1 MSSDLALLLMASAAG
16 VAVIA
21 LGIGLHRHGGLSA
34 SWVLGIVAFLQP
46 LNGIRPFGPSASLGD
61 LVLALL
67 AVGCLPFLGRLRM
80 PPRVLV
86 PFMGALVM
94 CAGGLLGMVA
104 TDGWW
109 QTPWLLRFLLG
120 IPLVM
125 GVLAVVRPNARLAV
139 WLAGCYAAGATVS
152 SVAAITGPVVPG
164 FARASG
170 LGEHL
175 MHLAVSTIF
184 GLVLAIGWFVSASS
198 TVQRVL
204 AAAVVVVCLWGQ
216 LLTGAR
222 SALLGTLVAVAYL
235 ALLGRARGLAVAG
248 SLAVLAGVALAAA
261 MPFLPQGSTLHRIFG
276 GELTGLVTLSNN
288 AHVQDAIEALSEIG
302 THPFTGLGFA
312 QGLDAHNLFLEAANM
327 GGVLGVAG
335 FLLIW
340 GTIGAL
346 LARQLRY
353 GVRRKDWLRASLL
366 VGVAGYFV
374 LAQLENMVWDR
385 HLWFF
390 ITLALYA
397 LPPTKADADDRQEA
411 QRSGSTAVSAVSP
424 AASPSWTTA
433 TSQ

>member
-1 MSSDLALLLMASAAG
+1 MPSALTFLLMGCALG
-16 VAVIA
+16 VAVVA
-21 LGIGLHRHGGLSA
+21 VGVGFQRYGGPSVA
-34 SWVLGIVAFLQP
+34 WVLGIVAFLQP
-46 LNGIRPFGPSASLGD
+46 LNGVRPFGPSASLGD
-61 LVLALL
+61 LALALL
-67 AVGCLPFLGRLRM
+67 ALGCLPFLGRLWM
-80 PPRVLV
+80 PPRVLA

-109 QTPWLLRFLLG
+109 QTQWLLRFLLG

-125 GVLAVVRPNARLAV
+125 GVLAIIRPSPRLAV
-139 WLAGCYAAGATVS
+139 WLGGCYAAGATTS
-152 SVAAITGPVVPG
+152 SIAAITGPVVPG

-184 GLVLAIGWFVSASS
+184 GIVLAVGWFVSTSS
-198 TVQRVL
+198 TWQRAL
-204 AAAVVVVCLWGQ
+204 ASIMLMLCLWGQ

-222 SALLGTLVAVAYL
+222 SALLGTLLAIGYL
-235 ALLGRARGLAVAG
+235 AVLGRGRGLKIAGGLAVMAG
-248 SLAVLAGVALAAA
+248 AALAAA
-261 MPFLPQGSTLHRIFG
+261 MPWLPQGSTLHRIFG
-276 GELTGLVTLSNN
+276 GELSGLVTLSNGQ
-288 AHVQDAIEALSEIG
+288 HIQDALDALAEISA
-302 THPFTGLGFA
+302 HPLTGLGFA

-327 GGVLGVAG
+327 GGVLGIAG

-346 LARQLRY
+346 LVRQLRY
-353 GVRRKDWLRASLL
+353 GVRRKHWLRASLL
-366 VGVAGYFV
+366 VGVAGYFA

-397 LPPTKADADDRQEA
+397 LPPTAADPDDDQEVQA
-411 QRSGSTAVSAVSP
+411 AGSTPRSAARPDTSS
-424 AASPSWTTA
+424 AWTTA

>member
-1 MSSDLALLLMASAAG
+1 MPSDPALLLIGCALG

-21 LGIGLHRHGGLSA
+21 AGVGFQRYGGPSIA
-34 SWVLGIVAFLQP
+34 WVLGIVAFLQP
-46 LNGIRPFGPSASLGD
+46 LNGVRPFGPSASLGD
-61 LVLALL
+61 LALALL
-67 AVGCLPFLGRLRM
+67 ALGCLPFLGRLWM

-109 QTPWLLRFLLG
+109 QTQWLLRFLLG

-125 GVLAVVRPNARLAV
+125 GILAIVRPSPRLAV
-139 WLAGCYAAGATVS
+139 WLAGCYAAGATAS
-152 SVAAITGPVVPG
+152 SIAAITGPVIPG

-175 MHLAVSTIF
+175 MHLAVSTMF
-184 GLVLAIGWFVSASS
+184 GIVLAVGWMVSTSSTWQRALASIMLVL
-198 TVQRVL
+198 
-204 AAAVVVVCLWGQ
+204 CLWGQ

-222 SALLGTLVAVAYL
+222 SALLGTLLALGYL
-235 ALLGRARGLAVAG
+235 AVLGRARGLKIASGA
-248 SLAVLAGVALAAA
+248 AAAAGVALAAT

-276 GELTGLVTLSNN
+276 GELSGLVGLSNGE
-288 AHVQDAIEALSEIG
+288 HVQDALDALAEIG
-302 THPFTGLGFA
+302 AHPLTGLGFA

-327 GGVLGVAG
+327 GGVLGLAG
-335 FLLIW
+335 FFLIW
-340 GTIGAL
+340 GTIAAL
-346 LARQLRY
+346 LVRQLRY

-390 ITLALYA
+390 ITVALYA
-397 LPPTKADADDRQEA
+397 LPPNKADPDDRQGA
-411 QRSGSTAVSAVSP
+411 QVDGSTPVSAANPDASP
-424 AASPSWTTA
+424 AWTTA

>member
-1 MSSDLALLLMASAAG
+1 MPSDPALLLIGCAMG
-16 VAVIA
+16 VAVVA
-21 LGIGLHRHGGLSA
+21 VGIGFHRYGGPSA
-34 SWVLGIVAFLQP
+34 SWALGIVAFLQP
-46 LNGIRPFGPSASLGD
+46 LNGVRPFGPGASLGD
-61 LVLALL
+61 VALALL
-67 AVGCLPFLGRLRM
+67 ALGCLPFLGRLHM

-86 PFMGALVM
+86 PFLGALVM
-94 CAGGLLGMVA
+94 CSGGLLGMLA

-125 GVLAVVRPNARLAV
+125 GVVAIVRPTPRLAV
-139 WLAGCYAAGATVS
+139 WLAGCYAAGATLS
-152 SVAAITGPVVPG
+152 SIVAIGGPVVPG

-175 MHLAVSTIF
+175 MHLAVSAMF
-184 GLVLAIGWFVSASS
+184 GLVLAIGWFVSTSS
-198 TVQRVL
+198 HWQRVL
-204 AAAVVVVCLWGQ
+204 ASTVFVLCLWGQ

-222 SALLGTLVAVAYL
+222 SALLGTLLAIAYL
-235 ALLGRARGLAVAG
+235 AVLGRGRGVALAG
-248 SLAVLAGVALAAA
+248 GLAVLAGVVLAAT
-261 MPFLPQGSTLHRIFG
+261 MPLLPQGSTLHRIFG
-276 GELTGLVTLSNN
+276 GELTGLVTLSNG
-288 AHVQDAIEALSEIG
+288 AHVQNAQDAISEIG

-327 GGVLGVAG
+327 GGVLGVVG
-335 FLLIW
+335 FFLIW

-346 LARQLRY
+346 LVRQLRF
-353 GVRRKDWLRASLL
+353 GVRRKHWLRASLL

-385 HLWFF
+385 HLWLF

-397 LPPTKADADDRQEA
+397 LPPTRSDPDDDQGA
-411 QRSGSTAVSAVSP
+411 QVAGSTPVSATSP
-424 AASPSWTTA
+424 APSSAWTTA

>member
-1 MSSDLALLLMASAAG
+1 MPSDPALLLMGCAAG
-16 VAVIA
+16 VAVVA
-21 LGIGLHRHGGLSA
+21 VGFGFHRYGGPSA

-46 LNGIRPFGPSASLGD
+46 LNGVRPFGPGASLGD
-61 LVLALL
+61 LALAVL
-67 AVGCLPFLGRLRM
+67 AVGCLPFLGRLHM

-94 CAGGLLGMVA
+94 CAGGLLGMLA

-109 QTPWLLRFLLG
+109 ETPWLLRFLLG

-125 GVLAVVRPNARLAV
+125 GILAIVRPSARLAV

-152 SVAAITGPVVPG
+152 SIAAITGPVVPG

-184 GLVLAIGWFVSASS
+184 GLVLAVGWFVSTSS
-198 TVQRVL
+198 TWQRVL
-204 AAAVVVVCLWGQ
+204 ASAVIVLCLWGQ

-222 SALLGTLVAVAYL
+222 SALLGTLLAIAYL
-235 ALLGRARGLAVAG
+235 AVLGRGRGVSIAAGLAV
-248 SLAVLAGVALAAA
+248 VAGVVLAAA

-276 GELTGLVTLSNN
+276 GELTGLVTLSNG
-288 AHVQDAIEALSEIG
+288 AHVQDALEALSEIG
-302 THPFTGLGFA
+302 THPLTGLGFA

-327 GGVLGVAG
+327 GGVLGLAG
-335 FLLIW
+335 FFLIW
-340 GTIGAL
+340 GTVGAL
-346 LARQLRY
+346 LVRQLRL

-397 LPPTKADADDRQEA
+397 LPPTKADPDDGQGA
-411 QRSGSTAVSAVSP
+411 QVAGSTPLSAAEPDASP
-424 AASPSWTTA
+424 AWTTA

>member
-1 MSSDLALLLMASAAG
+1 MPTDFALPLLGFALSAAV
-16 VAVIA
+16 VAV
-21 LGIGLHRHGGLSA
+21 GIGFNRYGGPSP

-46 LNGIRPFGPSASLGD
+46 LNGVRPFGPSASLGD
-61 LVLALL
+61 LALALL
-67 AVGCLPFLGRLRM
+67 ALGCLPFLGRLHM

-86 PFMGALVM
+86 PFAGALVM
-94 CAGGLLGMVA
+94 CAGGLLGMLV

-109 QTPWLLRFLLG
+109 ETPWLLRFLLG

-125 GVLAVVRPNARLAV
+125 ITLAIVRPSHQLAT
-139 WLAGCYAAGATVS
+139 WLAGCYAVGATVS
-152 SVAAITGPVVPG
+152 AIAAITGPVVPG

-184 GLVLAIGWFVSASS
+184 AVVLAIGWFVSTSS
-198 TVQRVL
+198 TWQRVL
-204 AAAVVVVCLWGQ
+204 ASAIIVICLWGQ

-222 SALLGTLVAVAYL
+222 SALLGTLLAVGYL
-235 ALLGRARGLAVAG
+235 AVLGRARGVAIAGGMALLAA
-248 SLAVLAGVALAAA
+248 AVLAAA
-261 MPFLPQGSTLHRIFG
+261 MPALPQGSTLHRIFG
-276 GELTGLVTLSNN
+276 GELTGLVTLSNG
-288 AHVQDAIEALSEIG
+288 AHVQDALEAISEIG
-302 THPFTGLGFA
+302 AHPLTGLGFA

-327 GGVLGVAG
+327 GGVLGLAG
-335 FLLIW
+335 FFLIW

-346 LARQLRY
+346 LVRQLRY

-397 LPPTKADADDRQEA
+397 LPRTLADPDDRQDPQA
-411 QRSGSTAVSAVSP
+411 SGSTSTS
-424 AASPSWTTA
+424 AASPEPSPAWTTA